1 MLNDTI
7 PNQGWQCPCCKRVY
21 SPTTVMC
28 LYCVP
33 KEAPPPTAK
42 ARQMYRP
49 HLPYRPHEHVPTE
62 GGTPLENL
70 DLTVRTA
77 NCLKAEGVN
86 TIEQLSCWT
95 ETELL
100 RTPNL
105 GQKSLRE
112 IKEQLAAIG
121 ITIKER
127 P

>member
-1 MLNDTI
+1 MINQSVA
-7 PNQGWQCPCCKRVY
+7 NQGWQCPCCKRVY
-21 SPTTVMC
+21 SPTMHMC

-33 KEAPPPTAK
+33 EEKPAPALK
-42 ARQMYRP
+42 VRQMYRP
-49 HLPYRPHEHVPTE
+49 HLPYRPHENVPSE

-70 DLTVRTA
+70 DLCVRTA

-86 TIEQLSCWT
+86 TIEQLACWT

-112 IKEQLAAIG
+112 IREQMAKIG
-121 ITIKER
+121 ITMKER